1 MTCAYVYISRQ
12 RAIAAKIWRKEP
24 EEIVGVLRVFHRHH
38 RTRFVGG
45 DATSLVSLARLRSRS
60 MVTRLMIEFS
70 GKKKTFQWSGKSM
83 ILYQVIIIL
92 FKISLKKVN

>member
-70 GKKKTFQWSGKSM
+70 GKKNFSM
-83 ILYQVIIIL
+83 EW
-92 FKISLKKVN
+92 KINDTISSNNYFVQNILKKK